1 MTDLLTLPDVT
12 TAAVDVYYLEDG
24 SARAAAV
31 LAIDPSFAHVTA
43 EVTVL
48 VRAEQAPPYEP
59 GEFFRRELPPI
70 RAVLAG
76 VARLGLLIV
85 DGYVDLD
92 PHGRMGLG
100 AHAHAAFGVPVI
112 GVAKSPFAPA
122 THAAVVRR
130 GTSARPLYV
139 TAAGLPV
146 SDAAELVRRLP
157 GRFRLPDPLR
167 RADALSRGA
176 PVRLRG

>member
-1 MTDLLTLPDVT
+1 MTDPLTLPDAT
-12 TAAVDVYYLEDG
+12 TAAVDVYYLEG
-24 SARAAAV
+24 GNARAAAV
-31 LAIDPSFAHVTA
+31 LATDPSLTHVIA
-43 EVTVL
+43 EVTVM
-48 VRAEQAPPYEP
+48 VMAERAPAYEP

-70 RAVLAG
+70 QAVLAG

-92 PHGRMGLG
+92 PRGRMGLG
-100 AHAHAAFGVPVI
+100 AHAHVEFGVPVI
-112 GVAKSPFAPA
+112 GVAKSPFTAA
-122 THAAVVRR
+122 THAAAVLR
-130 GTSARPLYV
+130 GTCRRPLYV

-146 SDAAELVRRLP
+146 SEAAELVRLMP

-176 PVRLRG
+176 PVRPSG

>member
-12 TAAVDVYYLEDG
+12 TATVDVYYLAGG

-31 LAIDPSFAHVTA
+31 LATDASFTHVVA
-43 EVTVL
+43 EATV
-48 VRAEQAPPYEP
+48 VVMAGQAPAYEP

-70 RAVLAG
+70 RAVLTA
-76 VARLGLLIV
+76 VERPGLLIV

-100 AHAHAAFGVPVI
+100 AHAHVEFGIPVI
-112 GVAKSPFAPA
+112 GVAKSPFTAA
-122 THAAVVRR
+122 THAAAVWR

-146 SDAAELVRRLP
+146 AEAAELVRRMP
-157 GRFRLPDPLR
+157 GRYRLPDPLR

-176 PVRLRG
+176 SVRPRG